1 MSRLFLFESLSSVLA
16 VGVMLA
22 GCSNQQPAAQPDA
35 AHHDPAAT
43 DHNEQEGHD
52 RGDSAHSGHDASG
65 HAGHSD
71 HNGHGQYAEALA
83 KLSEEDRALAEKQE
97 ACPVSGQ
104 PLGSMGTPY
113 KVTVQGREVF
123 LCCSGCESK
132 IKDDPEEYLA
142 KLSE

>member
-1 MSRLFLFESLSSVLA
+1 MQKLFLFASLSTVLA

-22 GCSNQQPAAQPDA
+22 GCSNQQPAAPPDA
-35 AHHDPAAT
+35 AHDGPTAT
-43 DHNEQEGHD
+43 DHDAHEGHD
-52 RGDSAHSGHDASG
+52 LGDSAHSGHDASG
-65 HAGHSD
+65 HAGHTEHS
-71 HNGHGQYAEALA
+71 GHGQYAEALA
-83 KLSEEDRALAEKQE
+83 KLSSEDRALAEKQE

-132 IKDDPEEYLA
+132 IKDDPEKYLA